1 MINKN
6 WKELI
11 KPKKIDFVKDK
22 ESQTHAELVA
32 EPLESGYGQTLGNM
46 LRRPILLLLDR
57 DIDLSIMFKHVWSYQ
72 VCLLMYKLMHKL
84 ISHDI

>member
-11 KPKKIDFVKDK
+11 KAKKNRIYKDK
-22 ESQTHAELVA
+22 EETTSAELIA

-46 LRRPILLLLDR
+46 LEE
-57 DIDLSIMFKHVWSYQ
+57 SY
-72 VCLLMYKLMHKL
+72 CPP
-84 ISHDI
+84 